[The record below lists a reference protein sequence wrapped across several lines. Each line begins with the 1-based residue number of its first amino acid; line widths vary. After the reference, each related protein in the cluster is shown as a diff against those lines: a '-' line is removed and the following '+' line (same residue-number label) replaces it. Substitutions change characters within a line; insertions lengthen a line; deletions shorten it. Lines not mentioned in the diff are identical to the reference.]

1 MERWF
6 GPGEMARR
14 LGVTPKALRVYERH
28 GLVTPVRD
36 AAGWRAYGPEQAA
49 RLHQVLV
56 LRLFGLP
63 LKRIGELL
71 AGRFASLDA
80 VLAMQAE
87 LLEARR
93 READHALT
101 LIAAARAKLTRGD
114 ALSLD
119 DLAQLT
125 RETTMTDKMSDT
137 EMAEVMGPLA
147 EKLFAP
153 DEQAAM
159 RARKQALDTGDMAR
173 TWDAL
178 FAEAQALK
186 AKGDPGSPQAL
197 DLARRWMAQVN
208 SVTGGDP
215 ELNRKSAAMWQE
227 ANKDPDFARRGPFK
241 PDLMAFVGEA
251 WRRAQAG

>member
-1 MERWF
+1 MEQWF
-6 GPGEMARR
+6 GPVEMARR

-56 LRLFGLP
+56 LRQFGLP

-101 LIAAARAKLTRGD
+101 LIAAARAKLTR
-114 ALSLD
+114 
-119 DLAQLT
+119 
-125 RETTMTDKMSDT
+125 
-137 EMAEVMGPLA
+137 
-147 EKLFAP
+147 
-153 DEQAAM
+153 
-159 RARKQALDTGDMAR
+159 
-173 TWDAL
+173 
-178 FAEAQALK
+178 
-186 AKGDPGSPQAL
+186 
-197 DLARRWMAQVN
+197 
-208 SVTGGDP
+208 
-215 ELNRKSAAMWQE
+215 KSAAMWQE